1 MAVGHDI
8 ASSAFEP
15 VTACVE
21 PEPPSPVSVG
31 QRMPRQRDPRL
42 DVLKA
47 VAIAL
52 VVFGHLIRAAYGE
65 ATAAP
70 WPLAAAFSV
79 LSILDVPLFV
89 FVSGYLAPP
98 VADARWLSRRA
109 LQLLVPYASW
119 IALRWALY
127 YRTDVLGWIRNA
139 VLWGNETNALWFL
152 YALFAVCL
160 LYVLTCRSRPVLM
173 VAAIVCIAA
182 LAAAV
187 PLFSLRYIAML
198 FPVFIV
204 GRMVGE
210 RRFEPGPWVLA
221 VTSLL
226 VVAMWSVPG
235 ANLLFSWPG
244 WAGGVI
250 AAGGPWGLA
259 LAALATV
266 LRLALMLALAG
277 SAMFLARRATA
288 GAWLGALTLGI
299 YAAHPILVP
308 QWARGG
314 GAVGLVGGFVVTMA
328 AAVGVTLLL
337 QRWEWTSFLLLGSGS
352 VPPGRADRRP
362 DDT

>member
-1 MAVGHDI
+1 
-8 ASSAFEP
+8 
-15 VTACVE
+15 
-21 PEPPSPVSVG
+21 
-31 QRMPRQRDPRL
+31 MPRERDLRL

-47 VAIAL
+47 IAIAL
-52 VVFGHLIRAAYGE
+52 VVLGHLIRAAYGE

-98 VADARWLSRRA
+98 VAGARWLSRRA

-119 IALRWALY
+119 IALRWMLY
-127 YRTDVLGWIRNA
+127 YRTDPLGWLRTT

-160 LYVLTCRSRPVLM
+160 LYVALCRSRPVFL
-173 VAAIVCIAA
+173 VAAIVCIAI
-182 LAAAV
+182 LAVTV

-198 FPVFIV
+198 FPVFIA

-210 RRFEPGPWVLA
+210 RRFEPGPWVLGITA
-221 VTSLL
+221 LL
-226 VVAMWSVPG
+226 IAAMWSVPG

-244 WAGGVI
+244 WAGGAI
-250 AAGGPWGLA
+250 ARGGWQGASLAGLSTA
-259 LAALATV
+259 

-277 SAMFLARRATA
+277 SAMFLARRATR

-299 YAAHPILVP
+299 YAAHPIFVP

-314 GAVGLVGGFVVTMA
+314 GFSGLVGGFVVTMA
-328 AAVGVTLLL
+328 AAVGVTMLL
-337 QRWEWTSFLLLGSGS
+337 QRWEWTSFLLLGSGT
-352 VPPGRADRRP
+352 VPRRAIARRT
-362 DDT
+362 DGA

>member
-1 MAVGHDI
+1 
-8 ASSAFEP
+8 
-15 VTACVE
+15 
-21 PEPPSPVSVG
+21 
-31 QRMPRQRDPRL
+31 MPKERDLRL

-65 ATAAP
+65 AAAAP
-70 WPLAAAFSV
+70 WPLASAFSV

-98 VADARWLSRRA
+98 VAGARWLSRRA

-119 IALRWALY
+119 IALRWVLY
-127 YRTDVLGWIRNA
+127 YRTDPLGWLRNT

-160 LYVLTCRSRPVLM
+160 LYALLCRSRPVLLA
-173 VAAIVCIAA
+173 VAIVCLAA

-198 FPVFIV
+198 FPVFIA
-204 GRMVGE
+204 GRVVGE

-221 VTSLL
+221 ATVLL

-244 WAGGVI
+244 WASGPIARGGWQG
-250 AAGGPWGLA
+250 AAVAVLS
-259 LAALATV
+259 TV
-266 LRLALMLALAG
+266 LRLALMFALAG
-277 SAMFLARRATA
+277 SAMFLARRATR

-308 QWARGG
+308 QWARGA
-314 GAVGLVGGFVVTMA
+314 GAAGLAGGFVVTMA

-337 QRWEWTSFLLLGSGS
+337 QRWEWTSFLLLGSGT
-352 VPPGRADRRP
+352 VPRRTIARRT
-362 DDT
+362 DGA

>member
-1 MAVGHDI
+1 
-8 ASSAFEP
+8 
-15 VTACVE
+15 
-21 PEPPSPVSVG
+21 
-31 QRMPRQRDPRL
+31 MPRERDLRL

-98 VADARWLSRRA
+98 VAGARWLSRRA

-119 IALRWALY
+119 IALRWMLY
-127 YRTDVLGWIRNA
+127 YRTDPLGWLRTT

-152 YALFAVCL
+152 YALFVVCL
-160 LYVLTCRSRPVLM
+160 LYVVLCRSRPVLLA
-173 VAAIVCIAA
+173 AAIVCIAI
-182 LAAAV
+182 LAVAV

-198 FPVFIV
+198 FPVFIA

-210 RRFEPGPWVLA
+210 RRFEPGPWVLGMTA
-221 VTSLL
+221 LL
-226 VVAMWSVPG
+226 IAAMWSVPG

-244 WAGGVI
+244 WAGGAI
-250 AAGGPWGLA
+250 ARGGWQGASLAGLSTA
-259 LAALATV
+259 

-277 SAMFLARRATA
+277 SAMFLARRATR

-314 GAVGLVGGFVVTMA
+314 GLTGLTGGFVVTMG
-328 AAVGVTLLL
+328 AAVGVTMLL
-337 QRWEWTSFLLLGSGS
+337 QRWEWTSFLLLGSGT
-352 VPPGRADRRP
+352 VPRRAIARRT
-362 DDT
+362 DGA

>member
-1 MAVGHDI
+1 
-8 ASSAFEP
+8 
-15 VTACVE
+15 
-21 PEPPSPVSVG
+21 
-31 QRMPRQRDPRL
+31 MPKERDLRL

-70 WPLAAAFSV
+70 WPLASAFSV

-98 VADARWLSRRA
+98 VAGARWLSRRA

-119 IALRWALY
+119 IALRWVLY
-127 YRTDVLGWIRNA
+127 YRTDPLGWLRNT

-160 LYVLTCRSRPVLM
+160 LYALLCRSRPVLLA
-173 VAAIVCIAA
+173 VAIVCLAA

-198 FPVFIV
+198 FPVFIA
-204 GRMVGE
+204 GRVVGE

-221 VTSLL
+221 ATVLL

-244 WAGGVI
+244 WASGPIARGGWQG
-250 AAGGPWGLA
+250 AAVAVLS
-259 LAALATV
+259 TV

-277 SAMFLARRATA
+277 SAMFLARRATR

-308 QWARGG
+308 QWARGA
-314 GAVGLVGGFVVTMA
+314 GAAGLAGGFVVTMA

-337 QRWEWTSFLLLGSGS
+337 QRWEWTSFLLLGSGT
-352 VPPGRADRRP
+352 VPRRTIARRT
-362 DDT
+362 DGA

>member
-1 MAVGHDI
+1 
-8 ASSAFEP
+8 
-15 VTACVE
+15 
-21 PEPPSPVSVG
+21 
-31 QRMPRQRDPRL
+31 MPKERDLRL

-65 ATAAP
+65 AAAAP
-70 WPLAAAFSV
+70 WPLASAFSV

-98 VADARWLSRRA
+98 VAGARWLSRRA

-119 IALRWALY
+119 IALRWVLY
-127 YRTDVLGWIRNA
+127 YRTDPLGWLRNT

-160 LYVLTCRSRPVLM
+160 LYALLCRSRPVLLA
-173 VAAIVCIAA
+173 VAIVCLAA

-198 FPVFIV
+198 FPVFIA
-204 GRMVGE
+204 GRVVGE

-221 VTSLL
+221 ATVLL

-244 WAGGVI
+244 WASGPIARGGWQG
-250 AAGGPWGLA
+250 AAVAVLS
-259 LAALATV
+259 TV

-277 SAMFLARRATA
+277 SAMFLARRATR

-308 QWARGG
+308 QWARGA
-314 GAVGLVGGFVVTMA
+314 GAAGLAGGFVVTMA

-337 QRWEWTSFLLLGSGS
+337 QRWEWTSFLLLGSGT
-352 VPPGRADRRP
+352 VPRRTIARRT
-362 DDT
+362 DGA